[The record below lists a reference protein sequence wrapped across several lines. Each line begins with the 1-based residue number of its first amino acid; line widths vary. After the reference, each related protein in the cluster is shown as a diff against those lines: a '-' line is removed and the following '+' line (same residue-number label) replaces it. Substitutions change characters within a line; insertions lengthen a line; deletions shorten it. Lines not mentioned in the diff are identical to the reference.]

1 MAPIQKNKRK
11 AAPKTGPVDAPP
23 KRQKL
28 AVPKTLAL
36 PKKRKAVAAEKLP
49 WKKINVP
56 EMFDD
61 AEGFYALEAIEGVDV
76 VRNGDKIE
84 FHAVEEDLQK
94 QTEDAA
100 KANKDDDEFQGFSDA
115 EAPADTKPAVDTKP
129 AKLTKGAKKVA
140 GLTDATNMTDVDP
153 REEAAKAAENGDTA
167 DEKPKNKKDKR
178 REKQEKKKEKLEQ
191 KIKAQPVKKDAALES
206 NVFSTLEEAE
216 DDTEDL
222 DMSEWMGLNL
232 SPATIATIRRLKFTK
247 PTTIQSAAI
256 PHIQAGHDVIGK
268 ASTGSGKTLAFGIP
282 IVDKWLEKNGEEQD
296 SAMETDDAPEAKAP
310 LALIISPTREL
321 AHQIMN
327 HIKELCAGLSKQPYV
342 CSVTGGLSV
351 YKQQRQLAKADIVV
365 GTPGRL
371 WEVLSTNTAVME
383 SFKKIQYLV
392 VDEADRILSEGHF
405 KEAEEIF
412 KALDRNVTEED
423 DEDEQTLSP
432 RQTLVFSATF
442 HKGLQQK
449 LAGKGKFGLMSEEES
464 MEYLLKRLNFREEK
478 PEFVD
483 VNPVSQMAEGLK
495 EGMIECG
502 AMEKDLYLYA
512 LILLNPNRRSLV
524 FTNSISTVRRLTP
537 MLANLNL
544 NALPL
549 HSQMPQK
556 ARLRSVERFTSTKPG
571 TASILIATD
580 VAARGLDIPGIDQVI
595 HYHVPRAADMY
606 VHRSGRTARAATSG
620 LSILLCAPEEVT
632 PTRRLAA
639 KVHHEQ
645 AGKNKYLIRTVD
657 IDRKLASRLKPRV
670 DLAKKLADAVLA
682 KEKGGKDD
690 DWVKKAADELG
701 VEYDSEELEK
711 SGQWGGRGSQRKKK
725 QEAARGVS
733 KAEMGVMRAQLRELL
748 SKRVNAGV
756 SERYITGGKIDV
768 EELLRGAKGDF
779 LGHVDGLDI

>member
-1 MAPIQKNKRK
+1 
-11 AAPKTGPVDAPP
+11 
-23 KRQKL
+23 
-28 AVPKTLAL
+28 
-36 PKKRKAVAAEKLP
+36 
-49 WKKINVP
+49 
-56 EMFDD
+56 
-61 AEGFYALEAIEGVDV
+61 
-76 VRNGDKIE
+76 
-84 FHAVEEDLQK
+84 
-94 QTEDAA
+94 
-100 KANKDDDEFQGFSDA
+100 
-115 EAPADTKPAVDTKP
+115 
-129 AKLTKGAKKVA
+129 
-140 GLTDATNMTDVDP
+140 MTDVDP

-167 DEKPKNKKDKR
+167 EAKPKNKKDKR

-191 KIKAQPVKKDAALES
+191 KIKAQPVKKDAALEN

-216 DDTEDL
+216 DDAEDL

-282 IVDKWLEKNGEEQD
+282 IVDKWLEKNGEEQE

-327 HIKELCAGLSKQPYV
+327 HIKDLCAGLSKQPYV

-371 WEVLSTNTAVME
+371 WEVLSTNMTVME

-449 LAGKGKFGLMSEEES
+449 LAGKGKFGLVSEEES

-571 TASILIATD
+571 TTSILIATD

-606 VHRSGRTARAATSG
+606 VH
-620 LSILLCAPEEVT
+620 
-632 PTRRLAA
+632 
-639 KVHHEQ
+639 HEQ

-657 IDRKLASRLKPRV
+657 VDRKLASRLKPRV

>member
-28 AVPKTLAL
+28 AKTLAV

-49 WKKINVP
+49 WKKIDVH

-76 VRNGDKIE
+76 VRNGDHIE

-94 QTEDAA
+94 QTDEAA
-100 KANKDDDEFQGFSDA
+100 AANKDDDEFQGFSDA
-115 EAPADTKPAVDTKP
+115 EASTETKPDAETKP
-129 AKLTKGAKKVA
+129 GKATKGAKKVA
-140 GLTDATNMTDVDP
+140 GLAEATNVTDTDP
-153 REEAAKAAENGDTA
+153 REEAAARAAENG
-167 DEKPKNKKDKR
+167 EVPGQKPKNKKEKK

-216 DDTEDL
+216 DDAEDL
-222 DMSEWMGLNL
+222 DMSEWMDLNL
-232 SPATIATIRRLKFTK
+232 SPAIIATIRRLKFSK
-247 PTTIQSAAI
+247 PTTIQAAAI
-256 PHIQAGHDVIGK
+256 PHVQAGHDVIGK

-282 IVDKWLEKNGEEQD
+282 IVDKWYEKHGEEQE
-296 SAMETDDAPEAKAP
+296 STMETDEAPEAKAP

-321 AHQIMN
+321 AHQIMK

-371 WEVLSTNTAVME
+371 WEVLSTNKTVME

-423 DEDEQTLSP
+423 DEEEQQLSP

-544 NALPL
+544 NALAL

-606 VHRSGRTARAATSG
+606 VHRSGRTARASTSG
-620 LSILLCAPEEVT
+620 ISVLLCAPEEVT

-645 AGKNKYLIRTVD
+645 AAKNKFFIRTID

-670 DLAKKLADAVLA
+670 DLAKKLADSVLA

-690 DWVKKAADELG
+690 DWVKKAADDLG

-711 SGQWGGRGSQRKKK
+711 SGSWGGRGSQRKKK
-725 QEAARGVS
+725 QDVARGVS
-733 KAEMGVMRAQLRELL
+733 KAELGAMRAHLRELL
-748 SKRVNAGV
+748 SKRINAGV

-768 EELLRGAKGDF
+768 DELLKGAQGDF
-779 LGHVDGLDI
+779 LGHVDGLDF